1 MKKLGRFV
9 VCMMLVLLCMG
20 SVFANGSKESSA
32 SSSAAVQA
40 VSDDPATLYEL
51 AKQEGKVVV
60 YSVSSRIATAASS
73 FMEQY
78 PGITVE
84 AYDMRMP
91 SILEKL
97 ERETEAGIRNADVV
111 LGNDNGGTLTY
122 ESIPAGLVTTWIPS
136 DMDDLIG
143 EFKDSPLYDFSVEL
157 VTVFYNNEVYP
168 ESPIKS
174 WWDLTLPEW
183 KGKVMMPDPMSAPE
197 LLSLF
202 GAFSKNSDAM
212 AKDYEERFG
221 EKLVLNGTPDAGY
234 EFMKRLL
241 ANDVVIVDSQGG
253 AITAI
258 GTPGQ
263 KNPSVCIVVSSKLR
277 EREKNL
283 HIAIATEL
291 TPVVGVT
298 NPNSL
303 IMVTNCPHPNAA
315 KLFIRWVA
323 GEADGQGRGFD
334 GFKVIGAWPTRAS
347 GVTISDQ
354 PLSDLAYWIDDH
366 DYMYRNGL
374 KLRDAWLTY
383 QR

>member
-1 MKKLGRFV
+1 
-9 VCMMLVLLCMG
+9 MG
-20 SVFANGSKESSA
+20 SVFANGSKEVSA
-32 SSSAAVQA
+32 TSVSVQA
-40 VSDDPATLYEL
+40 TSDDPATLYEL
-51 AKQEGKVVV
+51 ARQEGKVVV
-60 YSVSSRIATAASS
+60 YSVSSRIATAATS

-78 PGITVE
+78 PGIVVE

-136 DMDDLIG
+136 DMNDLTG
-143 EFKDSPLYDFSVEL
+143 EFKNSPLYDFSVEL
-157 VTVFYNNEVYP
+157 VTLFYNNEVYP

-174 WWDLTLPEW
+174 WWDLTRPEW

-202 GAFSKNSDAM
+202 GAFSKNADVM
-212 AKDYEERFG
+212 AQDYEDTYG

-253 AITAI
+253 AIKAI

-263 KNPSVCIVVSSKLR
+263 KDPSVCIVVSSKLR
-277 EREKNL
+277 DREKNL
-283 HIAIATEL
+283 NIAFATEL

-303 IMVTNCPHPNAA
+303 IMVTDCPHPNAA
-315 KLFIRWVA
+315 RLFIRWVA
-323 GEADGQGRGFD
+323 GEADGKGPGFD
-334 GFKVIGAWPTRAS
+334 GFKVIGAWPTRAK
-347 GVTISDQ
+347 GETVSDQ
-354 PLSDLAYWIDDH
+354 SLDSLAYWIDDH

-383 QR
+383 QK

>member
-1 MKKLGRFV
+1 MKKVRLFV
-9 VCMMLVLLCMG
+9 VGLMVFLLCMNLG
-20 SVFANGSKESSA
+20 FSSGTKEVTKNLMVESIA
-32 SSSAAVQA
+32 
-40 VSDDPATLYEL
+40 DDPVSLYDL

-60 YSVSSRIATAASS
+60 YSVSSRVATAATS

-78 PGITVE
+78 PGILVE

-97 ERETEAGIRNADVV
+97 ERESAAGIKNADVV

-122 ESIPAGLVTTWIPS
+122 ESLPAGLITTWIPS
-136 DMDDLIG
+136 DMGDLT
-143 EFKDSPLYDFSVEL
+143 EAFKDSALYDFTVEL
-157 VTVFYNNEVYP
+157 VTVFYNNEVYSK
-168 ESPIKS
+168 SPIRS
-174 WWDLTLPEW
+174 WWDLTKPDW

-202 GAFSKNSDAM
+202 GVFSKYSDIM
-212 AKDYEERFG
+212 AKDYENIYG

-234 EFMKRLL
+234 EYMKRLL

-253 AITAI
+253 AIKAI

-263 KNPSVCIVVSSKLR
+263 KDPSVCIVVSSKLR
-277 EREKNL
+277 DRDKGL
-283 HIAIATEL
+283 KIAFATDL

-303 IMVTNCPHPNAA
+303 IMVTNAPHPNAA

-323 GEADGQGRGFD
+323 GETDGKGSGFD
-334 GFKVIGAWPTRAS
+334 GFKVVGAWPTRVS
-347 GVTISDQ
+347 GDSISDQ
-354 PLSDLAYWIDDH
+354 ELDALKYWVDDH
-366 DYMYRNGL
+366 DFMYRNGL
-374 KLRDAWLTY
+374 KLRDAWVMY
-383 QR
+383 QK